1 MARWK
6 AIARAT
12 ALGLLWL
19 LAPGG
24 PPAADAETTV
34 VEEILDILRDKN
46 DISDAQYQ
54 ALRERAQ
61 QEAALQAE
69 QAAAEAIRAANAAS
83 QSSAPVPNRL
93 EASWKNGLRFT
104 SADEAFD
111 VRIGGRIHNDWA
123 VLMPDE
129 SLQDFLPDRAGKGT
143 GTRFRRARLAVQ
155 GTLYERV
162 GFKAEYD
169 FAGGNVGFTDVYG
182 ELFDLPVVGTARVG
196 RFKEPMSLE
205 QMTSS
210 NHITLLERSLADTF
224 VPARQTGFMIQN
236 HALEQR
242 VTWAVG
248 GFRNTA
254 GSSGDGFSN
263 DAIYD
268 LTGRV
273 TGLPWYEEDG
283 AKLLHVG
290 LAASQQF
297 RDGTNERFSSKPE
310 ASLASNFVDT
320 GSFATDHIQIVNPEL
335 ALVYGPFSLQSEYIR
350 AFVDGSGGDTGNP
363 SFDAFYVMGSYF
375 LTGEHRRYKMS
386 AGAFDRVVPSRNLD
400 REGGLGAFELTARLS
415 RIDLDS
421 EGISGGTLTN
431 GTLGLN
437 WYLNPNV
444 RTMLNYG
451 LGRLEGEGWTNQV
464 QTRFQVDF

>member
-1 MARWK
+1 MARRQGTVFAAALLLIWL
-6 AIARAT
+6 AGSGLPAT
-12 ALGLLWL
+12 AG
-19 LAPGG
+19 
-24 PPAADAETTV
+24 AEATV
-34 VEEILDILRDKN
+34 VEEILDILRDKQ

-61 QEAALQAE
+61 REAALQAE
-69 QAAAEAIRAANAAS
+69 QAAAEAVRAAHAA
-83 QSSAPVPNRL
+83 APPPAPAENSL
-93 EASWKNGLRFT
+93 QASWKHGLRFT
-104 SADEAFD
+104 SADDAFD

-123 VLMPDE
+123 VLLPDE

-143 GTRFRRARLAVQ
+143 GTRFRRARLGVQ
-155 GTLYERV
+155 GTIYERI

-169 FAGGNVGFTDVYG
+169 FAGGSTGFTDVYG
-182 ELFDLPVVGTARVG
+182 ELLDLPVVGTARVG

-205 QMTSS
+205 QLTSS
-210 NHITLLERSLADTF
+210 NHITLLERSVLDTF
-224 VPARQTGFMIQN
+224 APGRQTGFMIQN
-236 HALEQR
+236 QALEQR
-242 VTWAVG
+242 FTWAFG
-248 GFRNTA
+248 AFRNTA

-263 DAIYD
+263 DAVYD
-268 LTGRV
+268 ITGRV

-283 AKLLHVG
+283 ARLLHVG

-297 RDGTNERFSSKPE
+297 RDGTDERFSSKPE
-310 ASLASNFVDT
+310 ASLAPSYVDT

-335 ALVYGPFSLQSEYIR
+335 ALVFGPLSLQAEYSR
-350 AFVDGSGGDTGNP
+350 VFVDGSGSDAGNP
-363 SFDAFYVMGSYF
+363 HFDAFYVMGSYF
-375 LTGEHRRYKMS
+375 LTGEHRRYKTS
-386 AGAFDRVVPSRNLD
+386 SGAFDRVVPSRNLD
-400 REGGLGAFELTARLS
+400 RAGGLGAFELTARVS

-421 EGISGGTLTN
+421 EGISGGTFTN

-451 LGRLEGEGWTNQV
+451 LGRIEGEGWTNQV